1 MPPCSGPVSQTTH
14 CSWWHTHS
22 AHPARWRW
30 HALVAP
36 QTVEQSAISADQGNT
51 SLPRGGS
58 SLHEGKR
65 RGKGS
70 RRGKGG
76 GDGEGGREKVGDT
89 RREVAGNSPTGVC
102 WINSVPPTNDSHKPL
117 DMMLSEKSCHEGEHL
132 GEDLIHLHH

>member
-1 MPPCSGPVSQTTH
+1 MGMRLGTTLQVTQHVTRELTSLSASMLWACPTH
-14 CSWWHTHS
+14 CSWWHTDS

-76 GDGEGGREKVGDT
+76 GDGEGGRGTLEEKLQETLQLVC
-89 RREVAGNSPTGVC
+89 AGLIQGHPPMTP
-102 WINSVPPTNDSHKPL
+102 IN
-117 DMMLSEKSCHEGEHL
+117 HL
-132 GEDLIHLHH
+132 T